1 VVVMDERN
9 GKWVIIMYICMYHF
23 NGGSKGGG

>member
-9 GKWVIIMYICMYHF
+9 GRWVIIMYIRMYNF